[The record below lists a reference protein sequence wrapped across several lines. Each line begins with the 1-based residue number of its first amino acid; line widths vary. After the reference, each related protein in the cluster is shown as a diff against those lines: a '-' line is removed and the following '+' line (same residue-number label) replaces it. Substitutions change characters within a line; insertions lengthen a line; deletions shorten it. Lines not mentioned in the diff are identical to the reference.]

1 MVKVRFILNVV
12 QDIHKQIMG
21 AVAGELKQAHLDGVE
36 ICRRENQVDVHG
48 LADLIIAS
56 PGELPGHDLPQS
68 QKALSVAELTCRP
81 DGCTFF
87 LVAEAKSV
95 IPQLFI
101 DRMPQAKSPEEVIEC
116 FRQEGFGIGSN
127 KAFMYARCLLK
138 GRIILVS
145 EGLTKKGANVFL

>member
-1 MVKVRFILNVV
+1 MVSLDTLKIHHSLPIRLYDPAINYFEDNPFHLVALETARMVKVRFILNVV

-56 PGELPGHDLPQS
+56 PGETPRDIDLPQS

-87 LVAEAKSV
+87 LVAEAKNV

-101 DRMPQAKSPEEVIEC
+101 DRMH
-116 FRQEGFGIGSN
+116 RQSRP
-127 KAFMYARCLLK
+127 KR
-138 GRIILVS
+138 
-145 EGLTKKGANVFL
+145 